1 MIKRLD
7 HYEHEHFVQKYFIS
21 YFLPNAP
28 AAGLKLSKSRNVIY

>member
-21 YFLPNAP
+21 YFLPNA
-28 AAGLKLSKSRNVIY
+28 GLKLSKSRNVIY